1 MNVCKVPDMYKDM
14 EYKYITED
22 SKTRVYLSVVRE
34 FNEAEYEKYYIR
46 KKKEKV
52 RKRILFIARALK
64 YALPVL
70 ASTILYNMLSNKLY
84 LERGS
89 YEIGSEIVFVG
100 IFGIALFG
108 FHCGD
113 FQSDRERFC
122 IWHWKMIMQGC
133 KSGYHRCLEWKAVR
147 ISISLQNLN
156 RSMTDWKN
164 SL

>member
-89 YEIGSEIVFVG
+89 YEIVFVG

-108 FHCGD
+108 FLNWFIGGD
-113 FQSDRERFC
+113 E
-122 IWHWKMIMQGC
+122 H
-133 KSGYHRCLEWKAVR
+133 
-147 ISISLQNLN
+147 
-156 RSMTDWKN
+156 
-164 SL
+164 

>member
-1 MNVCKVPDMYKDM
+1 MNVCKVPDMCKDM

-70 ASTILYNMLSNKLY
+70 ATGWPREVFRRNDYGNEHHYIISTFF
-84 LERGS
+84 E
-89 YEIGSEIVFVG
+89 V
-100 IFGIALFG
+100 
-108 FHCGD
+108 C
-113 FQSDRERFC
+113 DRDAR
-122 IWHWKMIMQGC
+122 HS
-133 KSGYHRCLEWKAVR
+133 KSRWSCSV
-147 ISISLQNLN
+147 
-156 RSMTDWKN
+156 
-164 SL
+164 

>member
-70 ASTILYNMLSNKLY
+70 ASTILYNMLYTVILAFSLFKT
-84 LERGS
+84 GS
-89 YEIGSEIVFVG
+89 LSKS
-100 IFGIALFG
+100 IFNA
-108 FHCGD
+108 H
-113 FQSDRERFC
+113 
-122 IWHWKMIMQGC
+122 
-133 KSGYHRCLEWKAVR
+133 
-147 ISISLQNLN
+147 
-156 RSMTDWKN
+156 
-164 SL
+164 